1 MPNAPSITVHYV
13 QGILQ
18 AAARLGLALHAGV
31 QVLGGDARVPLER
44 QDELWE
50 GLCAASADP
59 LLGLRLGS
67 ALQVG
72 HLDMVGA
79 LLMSCET
86 FGEALEALLEYYPI
100 IAEGSEFTLHRKGG
114 QAVLAYRPSY
124 RAHRAERVEAVL
136 ASLVHLTAWI
146 TGGHVRPVAMRIS
159 HAARGPGE
167 SYRALLGLLPAFAA
181 AENVL
186 VFAEGDLAVPLIQA
200 NAPMRE
206 HLRQLA
212 DAQLQR
218 LGAQSLAAR
227 VQTVLREHPRWG
239 KERIAEGLGLSGR
252 HLNRRL
258 AEEGSS
264 FKLLREQVLHAMAEQ
279 WLRGPARV
287 AEVAGRLGFSDE
299 SAFAKAFR
307 RWSGMTPGQFRQ
319 GAKTLATP
327 LGDDAGVPAQAGAAE
342 SGTEAAEPD
351 RSAVR
356 PRK

>member
-1 MPNAPSITVHYV
+1 MPSSPSITVHYV

-18 AAARLGLALHAGV
+18 AAARLGLELPAGLHE
-31 QVLGGDARVPLER
+31 LGRDSRIPLES
-44 QDELWE
+44 QDALWE
-50 GLCAASADP
+50 GLCAASTDP

-100 IAEGSEFTLHRKGG
+100 IAEGSEFALRREDG
-114 QAVLAYRPSY
+114 QAVLTYRPSY
-124 RAHRAERVEAVL
+124 QVRRAERVEAVL
-136 ASLVHLTAWI
+136 ASLVHLSAWI
-146 TGGHVRPVAMRIS
+146 TGGHVRPVALQMR
-159 HAARGPGE
+159 HAARGPE
-167 SYRALLGLLPAFAA
+167 DRYRELLGQLPAFAA
-181 AENVL
+181 DDDAL
-186 VFAEGDLAVPLIQA
+186 TFAEVDLAVPLIQA

-206 HLRQLA
+206 HLRPLA

-218 LGAQSLAAR
+218 LGTQSLAAQ
-227 VQTVLREHPRWG
+227 VQAVLREHPRWG
-239 KERIAEGLGLSGR
+239 KERIAERLGLSGR

-258 AEEGSS
+258 AEEGGN

-279 WLRGPARV
+279 LLRSPARL
-287 AEVAGRLGFSDE
+287 AEVAERLGFSDE

-319 GAKTLATP
+319 GA
-327 LGDDAGVPAQAGAAE
+327 D
-342 SGTEAAEPD
+342 
-351 RSAVR
+351 
-356 PRK
+356 